1 LAGLIKTDRKKMN
14 TNRNSLMLSL
24 PLAALIIFT
33 SVCGLLVK
41 GFYTNETLN
50 WQLQS
55 MMQDF
60 INLVI
65 VAPLLI
71 LTAILVFRGNKI
83 ALQLWSGVNLYIVY
97 TFVIYCF
104 DLHFN
109 YLFVAYCFI
118 LGLSFYS
125 LLYFL
130 FSYTRLQQTGTFFE
144 KRIVKT
150 IAVYFLVISLIF
162 YCIWLWENIVSI
174 LNHTIP
180 LTLIETGLPTNP
192 VQVLDLSIVLPG
204 IFTVSVL
211 LLKKKSAGLF
221 FVPAILTFFIL
232 MDVTIAFLSL
242 AIHQNSETFVLASV
256 MILLGLFSV
265 VLLVRYFKS
274 LQKQA

>member
-1 LAGLIKTDRKKMN
+1 MN
-14 TNRNSLMLSL
+14 TNRNILILSL

-41 GFYTNETLN
+41 GFYASETLN

-55 MMQDF
+55 MIQDF

-65 VAPLLI
+65 VTPLLI
-71 LTAILVFRGNKI
+71 ITAIFVFRGNKI
-83 ALQLWSGVNLYIVY
+83 ALQLWSGVNFYIVY

-109 YLFVAYCFI
+109 YLFVTYCFI

-125 LLYFL
+125 LLYFRL
-130 FSYTRLQQTGTFFE
+130 SYRRLQQIDTFFE

-150 IAVYFLVISLIF
+150 IAVYFLVISSIF

-180 LTLIETGLPTNP
+180 LTLIETGLATNP
-192 VQVLDLSIVLPG
+192 VQVLDLSVVLPG
-204 IFTVSVL
+204 IFIVSVL
-211 LLKKKSAGLF
+211 ILKKKSAGLF
-221 FVPAILTFFIL
+221 FVPAILTFLIL
-232 MDVTIAFLSL
+232 MDITITFLSL
-242 AIHQNSETFVLASV
+242 AIHQNAETFLLASV
-256 MILLGLFSV
+256 MIILALFSL
-265 VLLVRYFKS
+265 VLLVRYLKS
-274 LQKQA
+274 RQIQA